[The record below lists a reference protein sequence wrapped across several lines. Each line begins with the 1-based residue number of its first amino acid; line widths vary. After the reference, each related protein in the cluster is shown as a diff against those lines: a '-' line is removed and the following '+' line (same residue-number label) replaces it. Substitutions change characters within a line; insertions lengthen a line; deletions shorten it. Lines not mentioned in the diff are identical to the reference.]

1 MRTRAAAILCVFIS
15 VLLAALSFLVGSDLR
30 AQQPNPAP
38 EKHLTVMGCM
48 DVPPGQARPEF
59 GCFNIA
65 TEKGLQFPET
75 NVYWHLRIFPNR
87 PAAET
92 AKSATGMVVEEDGRV
107 WQSEFGARDLALKGG
122 QPVAVIG
129 PLQLPA
135 AKSYTAVLSFAV
147 LRPGDR
153 SMVHTHAGPEAWYML
168 AGEQCLE
175 TPAGTRKAKAGETM
189 AASPNVPMELAITGT
204 AQRKSLVL
212 VIHDSAQPQALPSD
226 WKPLGGCGSQLRP
239 RALP

>member
-1 MRTRAAAILCVFIS
+1 MRIRAAATSGIFVS
-15 VLLAALSFLVGSDLR
+15 VSLAAFSFFVGSGLR
-30 AQQPNPAP
+30 AQQPSLTPQ
-38 EKHLTVMGCM
+38 KHLTVMGCI
-48 DVPPGQARPEF
+48 DVPAGQARPEF

-65 TEKGLQFPET
+65 TEKALQFPAT
-75 NVYWHLRIFPNR
+75 NLYWHLRTFPNR
-87 PAAET
+87 SAAEA
-92 AKSATGMVVEEDGRV
+92 AKSPTGMVVEEDGRV
-107 WQSEFGARDLALKGG
+107 WQSEFGGHDLALHGG

-135 AKSYTAVLSFAV
+135 AKSYTAVLSYAV

-175 TPAGTRKAKAGETM
+175 TPTGTRKAKAGETM
-189 AASPNVPMELAITGT
+189 SVAPNLPMELAITGA

-212 VIHDSAQPQALPSD
+212 VIYDSSQPQAIPSD
-226 WKPLGGCGSQLRP
+226 WKPLGGCTSQSRP
-239 RALP
+239 HALP